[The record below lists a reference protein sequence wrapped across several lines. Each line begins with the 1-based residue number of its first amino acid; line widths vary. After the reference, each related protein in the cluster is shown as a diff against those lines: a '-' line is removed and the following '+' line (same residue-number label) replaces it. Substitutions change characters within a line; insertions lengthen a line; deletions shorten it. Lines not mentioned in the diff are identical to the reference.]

1 LTPAVAVEADVQRL
15 DPGAQ
20 PLADRVFDT
29 AAGGPAGAEGDAAT
43 TAYYGLGRPKT
54 EFGVV
59 RAGLNYRFSTD

>member
-1 LTPAVAVEADVQRL
+1 MRAHRPRHSST
-15 DPGAQ
+15 GA
-20 PLADRVFDT
+20 
-29 AAGGPAGAEGDAAT
+29 AAT